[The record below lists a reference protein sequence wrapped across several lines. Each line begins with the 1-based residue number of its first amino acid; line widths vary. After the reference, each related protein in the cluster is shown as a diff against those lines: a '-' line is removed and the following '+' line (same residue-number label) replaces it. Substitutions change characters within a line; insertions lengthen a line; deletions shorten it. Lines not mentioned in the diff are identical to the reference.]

1 MEPTNLTMITIE
13 FNGQLWVAQNDS
25 RRATPGHLPNLIEM
39 LLQTGYAAAD
49 IQVKL

>member
-25 RRATPGHLPNLIEM
+25 RRATHGHLPSLIAM
-39 LLQTGYAAAD
+39 LLQTGYEAKD
-49 IQVKL
+49 IIVNL